1 MDNCVFCDIIN
12 EGVNRNFLYEDER
25 VVAFRDINP
34 QAPFH
39 ILIIPRQH
47 YISIKEVY
55 QEELIGHLFTVGNR
69 LAEELGVDSFRYV
82 INTGRE
88 AGQSVFHLHLHLLG
102 GRHLGWPPG

>member
-1 MDNCVFCDIIN
+1 MNNCLFCKIANDGHN
-12 EGVNRNFLYEDER
+12 QNFLFEDER
-25 VVAFRDINP
+25 VVAFKDINP

-47 YISIKEVY
+47 YTSIMDVG
-55 QEELIGHLFTVGNR
+55 QEDLIGHLFTVGNMV
-69 LAEELGVDSFRYV
+69 AKKLGIDSFRYV

-102 GRHLGWPPG
+102 GRYMGWPPG

>member
-1 MDNCVFCDIIN
+1 MGNCVFCDIIN
-12 EGVNRNFLYEDER
+12 EGADRNFLYEDER

-39 ILIIPRQH
+39 ILVIPRQH
-47 YISIKEVY
+47 FISIKEVY
-55 QEELIGHLFTVGNR
+55 REELIGHLFTVGNR
-69 LAEELGVDSFRYV
+69 LAEKFGVDSYRYV
-82 INTGRE
+82 INTGSE